1 MSTSYRVF
9 LGAPTASDLRNTH
22 KHDEERTYKWQ
33 TVSSDQSIARP
44 VTTAP
49 SNTWQ
54 SLGDSEVH
62 RDNILPGSLQAQG
75 LSTSGS
81 LIQVYGSK
89 QRYTGSP
96 KIGASSQSVVFPLAT
111 LEAASRRISLI
122 YKNIIFDDDVDE
134 EEDGVGKDQVAR
146 GMSLLSLPHLLLM

>member
-9 LGAPTASDLRNTH
+9 LGAPTASDLRSIHT
-22 KHDEERTYKWQ
+22 HDEERTYKWQ
-33 TVSSDQSIARP
+33 TVSSSQSIARP

-54 SLGDSEVH
+54 SLGDEV
-62 RDNILPGSLQAQG
+62 RCPGSLQAQG

-89 QRYTGSP
+89 QRYAGSP

-146 GMSLLSLPHLLLM
+146 GMSTLQIYRRCLTFLLM